1 MLKSEGNLLMSAAV
15 QQNSSLSS
23 LSPVQAQVIQV
34 LAKGSTVTA
43 AANAAGIHRTTIH
56 HWLRTQKEF
65 AAALEQAHEEYV
77 EQLRDELQEL
87 SGLALSKMRELLDD
101 PNTPASVRLR
111 AALAVLQRPSFP
123 KAPWAL
129 PESIE
134 SSEHDDFVRR
144 MQYLKADYEMVRAEE
159 ALRSA
164 AKERSSAELTP
175 RGAPCPCGSGNKYKR
190 CCGTGAPPALRP

>member
-1 MLKSEGNLLMSAAV
+1 MSAAV
-15 QQNSSLSS
+15 QQNSSLST
-23 LSPVQAQVIQV
+23 LSPVQAQVIQA

-43 AANAAGIHRTTIH
+43 AANAAGVHRTTIH

-65 AAALEQAHEEYV
+65 ASALEQAREEYV

-123 KAPWAL
+123 KAAWAL
-129 PESIE
+129 PQSIE
-134 SSEHDDFVRR
+134 SPEHDEFVRR
-144 MQYLKADYEMVRAEE
+144 MEYFKADYELMRTQE
-159 ALRSA
+159 ALRRTGSA
-164 AKERSSAELTP
+164 TSSELTP
-175 RGAPCPCGSGNKYKR
+175 RSAPCPCGSGNKYKR
-190 CCGTGAPPALRP
+190 CCGTGAPPMLG